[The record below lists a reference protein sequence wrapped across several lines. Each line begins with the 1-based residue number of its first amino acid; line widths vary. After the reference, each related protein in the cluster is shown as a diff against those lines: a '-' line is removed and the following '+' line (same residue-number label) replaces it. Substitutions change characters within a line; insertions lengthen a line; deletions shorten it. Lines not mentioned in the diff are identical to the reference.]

1 MAIAPTVGIETIP
14 AWLSW
19 LFPMIGAFL
28 TPLLAKIN
36 PKVRDYGAV
45 LFSFLAA
52 LMTIMLIPLLF
63 SVEALPKWE
72 VLPWIELEGFPVLSK
87 IEFGV
92 LVDPL
97 SIIMANV
104 VAVISF
110 LIMVYSLGYMKG
122 ESGLTRYW
130 FFMNFFIGNM
140 LLLVMSENLVQTL
153 FGWEGV
159 GLCSYALIGFWHRD
173 AKEDYLKTWVGEPPE
188 AYPPS
193 HCGMKAFITTRI
205 GDISLLIGIVII
217 VAFTGTLSY
226 MELIE
231 KVEHLPHEFMWILVP
246 AAILLFGGP
255 IGKSAQLPL
264 MEWLPDAMAGPATV
278 SALIHAATMVKAG
291 VYLVG
296 RLFPIMYVASKFY
309 PEMVSFFYVVAW
321 IGVIT
326 AFVAGTQAIT
336 SNEIK
341 KVLAYSTVSQ
351 LGYMMLALGV
361 AGTTV
366 EFFIGYTAGVFHLMS
381 HAIFKAALFLT
392 AGAVIH
398 AVESRF
404 LHHMG
409 GIKKEMPITFWSMTL
424 TAFSLMGVPI
434 LFSGFWSKDLVLE
447 STLLAGQP
455 ILFALAA
462 ITAAITAFYSV
473 RMLSL
478 TFLGKKSKHIH
489 ELEHEGHHVHEAPK
503 VMWMPYSILAVATVL
518 FGIGAITLL
527 PSGGFGGWLEHT
539 FESYLSK
546 LPGMEH
552 SSTLLAA
559 ELATEGTL
567 PKELAVIITIGTSL
581 TALAI
586 GAFIAYKLYIRRS
599 PDPAKL
605 VGSKGVLKSLWNFLF
620 RRWYVNAFFY
630 KVFVY
635 PTISFSN
642 WALKHIEIGGID
654 KFNYVLANAV
664 RGFSNRFRRT
674 HTGLLNYN
682 VIGMIAGIILLLILV
697 YMVLV

>member
-1 MAIAPTVGIETIP
+1 MAIEPIIGIETIP

-63 SVEALPKWE
+63 NIEQLPKWE
-72 VLPWIELEGFPVLSK
+72 MLHWIKLEGFPVLSE
-87 IEFGV
+87 INFGV
-92 LVDPL
+92 LIDPL

-122 ESGLTRYW
+122 DRSLTRYW

-159 GLCSYALIGFWHRD
+159 GLCSYALIGFWYRD
-173 AKEDYLKTWVGEPPE
+173 AKEDYLKCWVGEPPE
-188 AYPPS
+188 DYSPS
-193 HCGMKAFITTRI
+193 HCGMKAFIATRI
-205 GDISLLIGIVII
+205 GDISLLIGILII

-231 KVEHLPHEFMWILVP
+231 KVEGLPREFIWVLVP
-246 AAILLFGGP
+246 AAILIFGGP

-264 MEWLPDAMAGPATV
+264 MEWLPDAMAGPTTV

-296 RLFPIMYVASKFY
+296 RIFPIMYVASKFY
-309 PEMVSFFYVVAW
+309 PEMISFFYVVAW

-326 AFVAGTQAIT
+326 AFVAGTQAMA

-361 AGTTV
+361 AGTIS

-409 GIKKEMPITFWSMTL
+409 GIRKEMPITFWSMTL

-455 ILFALAA
+455 IMFTLAA

-473 RMLSL
+473 RMISL

-503 VMWMPYSILAVATVL
+503 VMWVPYSILAVATL
-518 FGIGAITLL
+518 FFGI
-527 PSGGFGGWLEHT
+527 SGTFGFGGWLEHT
-539 FESYLSK
+539 FENYLSNI

-552 SSTLLAA
+552 SHILLAA
-559 ELATEGTL
+559 EGSM
-567 PKELAVIITIGTSL
+567 PQELAVMITIGTSL
-581 TALAI
+581 TVLII
-586 GAFIAYKLYIRRS
+586 GAFIAYKLYVQRVI
-599 PDPAKL
+599 DPVKL
-605 VGSKGVLKSLWNFLF
+605 VGSKKALKSLWNFLF
-620 RRWYVNAFFY
+620 RRWYLNAFFY

-642 WALKHIEIGGID
+642 WALKYIELGGID
-654 KFNYVLANAV
+654 KFNYVLANAAK
-664 RGFSNRFRRT
+664 GFSNRFRRT
-674 HTGLLNYN
+674 HTGILNYN
-682 VIGMIAGIILLLILV
+682 IIGMIFGFILLLILI

>member
-1 MAIAPTVGIETIP
+1 MQLAITPTGIETFP
-14 AWLSW
+14 AWLAW
-19 LFPMIGAFL
+19 LFPMIGALL
-28 TPLLAKIN
+28 TPIFAKIS

-52 LMTIMLIPLLF
+52 LMTMMLIPLLF
-63 SVEALPKWE
+63 AVEELPKWE
-72 VLPWIELEGFPVLSK
+72 ILHWIELGEFPVLSK
-87 IEFGV
+87 IDFGV

-97 SIIMANV
+97 SIVMANV

-122 ESGLTRYW
+122 DKSLTRYW

-140 LLLVMSENLVQTL
+140 LLLVLSENFIQFL

-159 GLCSYALIGFWHRD
+159 GLCSYGLIGFWYKD
-173 AKEDYLKTWVGEPPE
+173 AKEDYNKCWVGEPPE

-205 GDISLLIGIVII
+205 GDISLLIGILII
-217 VAFTGTLSY
+217 VAFTGTLSF

-231 KVEHLPHEFMWILVP
+231 GVEHLPHEFMWVLVP

-264 MEWLPDAMAGPATV
+264 MEWLPDAMAGPTTV

-296 RLFPIMYVASKFY
+296 RVFPIMYVASKFY
-309 PEMVSFFYVVAW
+309 PEMGSFFYIVAW

-326 AFVAGTQAIT
+326 AFVAGTQAVA

-361 AGTTV
+361 AGTTL
-366 EFFIGYTAGVFHLMS
+366 EFVVGYTAGVFHVMS
-381 HAIFKAALFLT
+381 HAIFKAALFLA

-409 GIKKEMPITFWSMTL
+409 GIRKEMPITFWSMVI

-434 LFSGFWSKDLVLE
+434 IFSGFWSKDLILE

-455 ILFALAA
+455 IMFTLAA
-462 ITAAITAFYSV
+462 ITSAITAFYSV

-478 TFLGKKSKHIH
+478 TFMGKKSKHIH
-489 ELEHEGHHVHEAPK
+489 ELEQEGHHIHESPK
-503 VMWMPYSILAVATVL
+503 VMWVPYSLLAAATL
-518 FGIGAITLL
+518 IFGIGGL
-527 PSGGFGGWLEHT
+527 GGFGDWLEHT
-539 FESYLSK
+539 FEDYLSK

-552 SSTLLAA
+552 SAMILAPTEATLSH
-559 ELATEGTL
+559 
-567 PKELAVIITIGTSL
+567 ELAVLITIGASL
-581 TALAI
+581 TVLVI
-586 GAFIAYKLYIRRS
+586 GAFTAYRIYIKRS
-599 PDPAKL
+599 PDPVKL
-605 VGSKGVLKSLWNFLF
+605 VNSRPTLKSLWTFLY
-620 RRWYVNAFFY
+620 RRWYANAFFY

-635 PTISFSN
+635 PTISFSK
-642 WALKHIEIGGID
+642 WALKYIELGGID
-654 KFNYVLANAV
+654 RFNYVVADAAK
-664 RGFSNRFRRT
+664 GFSSRFRRT
-674 HTGLLNYN
+674 HTGILNYN
-682 VIGMIAGIILLLILV
+682 ILGIIVGFILLMTIMYV
-697 YMVLV
+697 VLVG

>member
-1 MAIAPTVGIETIP
+1 MAIEAATGIVTIP

-19 LFPMIGAFL
+19 LFPMIGALL
-28 TPLLAKIN
+28 TPLFAKIN
-36 PKVRDYGAV
+36 PKLRDYGAV
-45 LFSFLAA
+45 VFSFLAA
-52 LMTIMLIPLLF
+52 LMTITLIPLLF
-63 SVEALPKWE
+63 NVEALPKWE
-72 VLPWIELEGFPVLSK
+72 VLPWVELEGFPVLSEIK
-87 IEFGV
+87 FGV

-122 ESGLTRYW
+122 DPSLTRYW

-140 LLLVMSENLVQTL
+140 LLLVMSENLIQTL

-159 GLCSYALIGFWHRD
+159 GLCSYGLIGFWYKD
-173 AKEDYLKTWVGEPPE
+173 AKKDYLKCWVGEPPE
-188 AYPPS
+188 EYPPS

-205 GDISLLIGIVII
+205 GDISLLIGVLII
-217 VAFTGTLSY
+217 VAFTGTSSFI
-226 MELIE
+226 ELIE
-231 KVEHLPHEFMWILVP
+231 RIEGLPREFMWILVP
-246 AAILLFGGP
+246 AAILIFGGP

-264 MEWLPDAMAGPATV
+264 MEWLPDAMAGPTTV

-296 RLFPIMYVASKFY
+296 RIFPIMYVASKVY
-309 PEMVSFFYVVAW
+309 PEMGSFFYVVAW

-326 AFVAGTQAIT
+326 AFVAGTQAMT

-361 AGTTV
+361 AGTTF
-366 EFFIGYTAGVFHLMS
+366 EFFLGYTAGVFHLMS

-409 GIKKEMPITFWSMTL
+409 GIRKDMPKTFWCMTL

-455 ILFALAA
+455 VMFTLAA
-462 ITAAITAFYSV
+462 LSAAITAFYSV
-473 RMLSL
+473 RMISL
-478 TFLGKKSKHIH
+478 TFLGKKSEHIH
-489 ELEHEGHHVHEAPK
+489 ELEHEGHHIHEAPK
-503 VMWMPYSILAVATVL
+503 VMWIPYSILAIATL
-518 FGIGAITLL
+518 FFGISGITLL

-539 FESYLSK
+539 FQSYMSK

-552 SSTLLAA
+552 SPVLLAA
-559 ELATEGTL
+559 EEAF
-567 PKELAVIITIGTSL
+567 PQELAVMITIGTSL
-581 TALAI
+581 TVLAI
-586 GAFIAYKLYIRRS
+586 GAFFAYKLYVRRTI
-599 PDPAKL
+599 DPVKL
-605 VGSKGVLKSLWNFLF
+605 VEAKPAIKSLWNFLF
-620 RRWYVNAFFY
+620 RRWYLNAFFY

-642 WALKHIEIGGID
+642 WALKYIEQRGID
-654 KFNYVLANAV
+654 KFNYVLADAAKS
-664 RGFSNRFRRT
+664 FSNRFRRT
-674 HTGLLNYN
+674 HTGILNYN
-682 VIGMIAGIILLLILV
+682 IIGMIAGFILLLMMI